1 MKEVI
6 ELFSLFILYIKSCY
20 LILIFIKSIYMEH
33 VFISLL
39 YYLELNLFHK
49 ILNIQYFQIKSINL
63 NNMNIFLRI
72 SNVWIFI
79 F

>member
-20 LILIFIKSIYMEH
+20 LILIFIKPIYMEH
-33 VFISLL
+33 VFISLP

-49 ILNIQYFQIKSINL
+49 ILKIQYFQIKNIDL
-63 NNMNIFLRI
+63 NNMNNFLRK
-72 SNVWIFI
+72 
-79 F
+79 